1 MIPAPRKM
9 SPLVR
14 NLVKRAVKLSLDDL
28 KANHSQAFLSSRDV
42 EGECISLLG
51 LQSQGVGTEI
61 VENCIEER
69 IVSVVEMDNKKPHN
83 SQEPAPFLFE
93 EDPVEELEF
102 QENDFSPLNSLLF

>member
-42 EGECISLLG
+42 EVNSSL
-51 LQSQGVGTEI
+51 SF
-61 VENCIEER
+61 
-69 IVSVVEMDNKKPHN
+69 S
-83 SQEPAPFLFE
+83 LF
-93 EDPVEELEF
+93 P
-102 QENDFSPLNSLLF
+102 SL